1 MRKLKIRNER
11 VTVTA
16 RFHEEGSVLR
26 GDKKGEVK
34 AIESEIS
41 FDTDEPEEAVREA
54 LELAHRMCFTES
66 VIKRAVPVESK
77 HVVNQQEFPF

>member
-26 GDKKGEVK
+26 GDKKGEVER
-34 AIESEIS
+34 IESLIT
-41 FDTDEPEEAVREA
+41 FDTEETDEAIREA
-54 LELAHRMCFTES
+54 LELTHRMCFTES
-66 VIKRAVPVESK
+66 VITRAVPVEAR
-77 HVVNQQEFPF
+77 HVINQREFSL